1 MMAWYSTRTFGGRK
15 QMISVA
21 IQGFGIVIWDGDG
34 AWRTFAPTESLASML
49 NARVE
54 LALGP
59 AHRCRGPEET
69 TAALL
74 EITGA
79 RLLAVEC
86 GHGPGECDDAVDL
99 G

>member
-1 MMAWYSTRTFGGRK
+1 
-15 QMISVA
+15 MISVA
-21 IQGFGIVIWDGDG
+21 IQGFGIVIWDGDSR
-34 AWRTFAPTESLASML
+34 WRTFAPTESLASIL

-54 LALGP
+54 LALGVP
-59 AHRCRGPEET
+59 HHLGDREQA

-74 EITGA
+74 QITGS

-86 GHGPGECDDAVDL
+86 GHGPGECDDAVDI

>member
-1 MMAWYSTRTFGGRK
+1 MLRWYWHGTIGVRRA
-15 QMISVA
+15 MISVA
-21 IQGFGIVIWDGDG
+21 VRGYGIVIWEGDG
-34 AWRTFAPTESLASML
+34 TWRTFAPTESLASML
-49 NARVE
+49 NNRVE
-54 LALGP
+54 IALSP
-59 AHRCRGPEET
+59 AHGFHDVEEA